1 LNKRVGVPVASDFFV
16 VKGILAKAAQVIRT
30 TEDYGTSFAIRAEE
44 DSDTVMRIFVL
55 EADSS
60 VDMSVVLRHT
70 NPN

>member
-1 LNKRVGVPVASDFFV
+1 
-16 VKGILAKAAQVIRT
+16 VKGILAKAVRVIQT
-30 TEDYGTSFAIRAEE
+30 KEDYGTPFAIRAEE
-44 DSDTVMRIFVL
+44 DSDSVMRIFVL